1 MSGYMRRAFTLIE
14 LLVVIAII
22 AVLIAL
28 LLPAVQSAREAA
40 RRSQCVN
47 NLKQIG
53 LAVQN
58 YESSNGVLAPTGL
71 SPWPGNDYYD
81 AHFSM
86 KLRLLPFFE
95 QQALYN
101 ACNVVLSS
109 YVDGGRMENWTV
121 GHTRVAAYIC
131 PSDGNAGWDDQVA
144 ASYANNLGR
153 NRYYNNWASDGPSW
167 WLGTDGGLNKMVT
180 LAAVTDGTSNTAIF
194 SEVLKGTG
202 TGIGPGSKDGRHMLY
217 RSENN
222 DMGIRDYADKANNS
236 FLLFQACREKG
247 TVRTWD
253 YKGERWIQG
262 DAARGGGYHHI
273 ATPNQKSCAL
283 DGNTGP
289 NRNGDSIIAASS
301 NHPGGV
307 NVLLLDGSVRFV
319 KDTIDYQSWLAVGTR
334 AGGEIVSSD
343 AF

>member
-58 YESSNGVLAPTGL
+58 YEASQGALAPTGL
-71 SPWPGNDYYD
+71 SPNPGTAETD

-95 QQALYN
+95 QQALYDS
-101 ACNVVLSS
+101 CNIYMSS
-109 YVDGGRMENWTV
+109 YVDAGRMWNWTV
-121 GHTRVAAYIC
+121 GHTRVAALSC
-131 PSDGNAGWDDQVA
+131 PSDSNAGWDDQVA

-153 NRYYNNWASDGPSW
+153 NRYYNGWATDGPSY
-167 WLGTDGGLNKMVT
+167 WLGTDGGLNKVVT
-180 LAAVTDGTSNTAIF
+180 LSSIADGTSNTAIF

-202 TGIGPGSKDGRHMLY
+202 NSIGTGSKDGRHMLY
-217 RSENN
+217 RADSL
-222 DMGIRDYADKANNS
+222 GIRDFADQANNN
-236 FLLFQACREKG
+236 FLLFQACRNRG
-247 TVRTWD
+247 TIRTWD

-289 NRNGDSIIAASS
+289 NRNADSIISASS
-301 NHPGGV
+301 NHAGGV
-307 NVLLLDGSVRFV
+307 NVLLLDGSVRFI
-319 KDTIDYQSWLAVGTR
+319 KDSIDYQSWLALGTR
-334 AGGEIVSSD
+334 AGGEVISSD

>member
-1 MSGYMRRAFTLIE
+1 MPCQRRRGFTLIE

-53 LAVQN
+53 LAVLN
-58 YESSNGVLAPTGL
+58 YESSNGALAPTGL
-71 SPWPGNDYYD
+71 SPWPGSD
-81 AHFSM
+81 ARDSHFSM
-86 KLRLLPFFE
+86 KLRILPFME
-95 QQALYN
+95 QQSLYS
-101 ACNVVLSS
+101 ACNMNLAA
-109 YVDGGRMENWTV
+109 YVDGNRMENWTV
-121 GHTRVAAYIC
+121 GHTRVAGLLC
-131 PSDGNAGWDDQVA
+131 PSDQNDGWDDQVA
-144 ASYANNLGR
+144 ASYANNLGT
-153 NRYYNNWASDGPSW
+153 NRYYNDWASDGPSW

-180 LAAVTDGTSNTAIF
+180 LSKIVDGTSNTAIF

-202 TGIGPGSKDGRHMLY
+202 KGIGSGSKDGRHMLY
-217 RSENN
+217 QAPNL
-222 DMGIRDYADKANNS
+222 GIRNFAGEVDAN
-236 FLLFQACREKG
+236 FKLFQACRSQG
-247 TVRTWD
+247 TVRIWD

-289 NRNGDSIIAASS
+289 NRNADSIIAPSS
-301 NHPGGV
+301 NHAGGV
-307 NVLLLDGSVRFV
+307 NMLFLDGSVRFV
-319 KDTIDYQSWLAVGTR
+319 KDSINYQTWTALGTR
-334 AGGEIVSSD
+334 DGGEVVSSD
-343 AF
+343 SL